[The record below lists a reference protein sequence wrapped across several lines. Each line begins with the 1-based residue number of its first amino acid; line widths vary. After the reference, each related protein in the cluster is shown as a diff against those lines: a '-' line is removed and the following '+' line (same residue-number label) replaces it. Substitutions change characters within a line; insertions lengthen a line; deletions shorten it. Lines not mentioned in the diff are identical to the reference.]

1 MSKLMT
7 QQRFGN
13 DKYAQHINERVQGG
27 RIPFPKKVNA
37 DLDSEDEIIRSMKE
51 KGYADKA
58 IAQRLKDENRV
69 AYREKSITTRY
80 ARIMRALHEHETK
93 KLDDEV
99 SDWHEGDVSANSNVR
114 QCEED

>member
-7 QQRFGN
+7 QQRFGT

-37 DLDSEDEIIRSMKE
+37 DLDSEDEIIKTMKE
-51 KGYADKA
+51 KGYTDKS

-93 KLDDEV
+93 KLDDEL
-99 SDWHEGDVSANSNVR
+99 SDWHEGDVSATPIIK
-114 QCEED
+114 QYEGD